1 MFMIISLFKYRFN
14 LYCKRNKINWKLDL
28 SEAIDLSIYL
38 FGKFEHEI
46 VDTALQLSLPKNH
59 VIIDIGANI
68 GVQTLQFA
76 NKFEKSN
83 IISIEPT
90 DYAYQKMIDNLKLNP
105 NLSDHIIP
113 LQLYLSCDGNSKPKS
128 VYSSWSLNSKK
139 KHSKHMG
146 IKKTLIKSNQCTLD
160 AIIIKYKIKDISFI
174 KLDVDGPE
182 LDILKSGEKFL
193 ITKKFFFFQMQL

>member
-1 MFMIISLFKYRFN
+1 MFKIISLIKYRFN

-59 VIIDIGANI
+59 VIIDIGANV
-68 GVQTLQFA
+68 GVQILQFA
-76 NKFEKSN
+76 NKFAKSN

-105 NLSDHIIP
+105 KLSNRITL

-128 VYSSWSLNSKK
+128 VYSSWSLNSKQK
-139 KHSKHMG
+139 
-146 IKKTLIKSNQCTLD
+146 
-160 AIIIKYKIKDISFI
+160 
-174 KLDVDGPE
+174 P
-182 LDILKSGEKFL
+182 
-193 ITKKFFFFQMQL
+193 FQTYENKRNFD